1 MCRNMYISLSW
12 GAGCFRC
19 VSRDSCA
26 QLKFLCAAAAAVQF
40 CAYDWRVME
49 LAVALSK

>member
-1 MCRNMYISLSW
+1 MHAAYIGQLLERRSCCTQLRSLP
-12 GAGCFRC
+12 A
-19 VSRDSCA
+19 V
-26 QLKFLCAAAAAVQF
+26 AAAVQF